1 MTMNVPSLSKPSKI
15 CFGLVLLVTM
25 AIGCSHAVPYFGMG
39 GRYEEGKEQFMRGRT
54 GDMDLAITALENVV
68 SQDPMYKFSLT
79 YLGRAYYRKG
89 RFQDA
94 YAVLQR
100 AVAVNNDDEMAW
112 MALGLTEMRIGRIDN
127 GIETLKGGITLGSKA
142 FMNGYHNWLYFDTRG
157 LIQNAIRRSAFLLTK
172 GAEERANIISDTDRL
187 MALVDDEENF
197 QRSTR
202 IQNTRPLYG
211 G

>member
-1 MTMNVPSLSKPSKI
+1 MNVPSLSKPSKI

>member
-1 MTMNVPSLSKPSKI
+1 MKLNYFDKRSRI
-15 CFGLVLLVTM
+15 FF
-25 AIGCSHAVPYFGMG
+25 AIGFLVVVSLGCHHAVPYFGMG
-39 GRYEEGKEQFMRGRT
+39 GRYEEGKEQFFRGRA
-54 GDMDLAITALENVV
+54 GDMDLAIAALENVV
-68 SQDPMYKFSLT
+68 SQDPAYKFSLT

-100 AVAVNNDDEMAW
+100 AVAVNQDDEMAW
-112 MALGLTEMRIGRIDN
+112 MALGLTEMRIGRTDN
-127 GIETLKGGITLGSKA
+127 GIETLKGGITLASKS
-142 FMNGYHNWLYFDTRG
+142 FVNGYHNWLYFDTRG
-157 LIQNAIRRSAFLLTK
+157 LIASAIRRSAFLLTK
-172 GAEERANIISDTDRL
+172 GAEEKANIISDTDRL
-187 MALVDDEENF
+187 LALVDDEENF

>member
-1 MTMNVPSLSKPSKI
+1 MKLNSFNKRSRIFFGIGFLVAVSLG
-15 CFGLVLLVTM
+15 CNH
-25 AIGCSHAVPYFGMG
+25 AIPYFGMG
-39 GRYEEGKEQFMRGRT
+39 GRYEEGKEQFMRGRA
-54 GDMDLAITALENVV
+54 GDMDTAITALENVV
-68 SQDPMYKFSLT
+68 SQDPAYKFSLT

-100 AVAVNNDDEMAW
+100 AVAVNKDDEIAW
-112 MALGLTEMRIGRIDN
+112 MALGLTEMRIGRIEN
-127 GIETLKGGITLGSKA
+127 GIETLKGGITLANKS
-142 FMNGYHNWLYFDTRG
+142 FVNGYHNFLYFDTRG

-172 GAEERANIISDTDRL
+172 GAEEKENIIRDTDRL
-187 MALVDDEENF
+187 LALVDDEENF